1 VKVYVAQLNP
11 IIGDLAYNT
20 KKIIEAIQAGKKQKA
35 DLVLFSE
42 LVLSGYPPQD
52 LLLMPHFIES
62 VEKHLRLILEATD
75 EIIAIVG
82 LPRVNPSNFEKS
94 LFNSAAIIQN
104 KQLIGFQDKSLL
116 PTYDVFDERR
126 YFEPANQSQIWKL
139 NDTNVVITICED
151 IWQSSELLR
160 DVSYRKDPLKEL
172 LELEPDLILNL
183 SSSPFSVD
191 KLQTRLKVC
200 SNAAERLNCPIIY
213 CNQVGANDSLI
224 FDGYSLVVNDQGQLV
239 MLATGFKEDNFLVD
253 TQKLPSP
260 CTFKQEEIQDLFKAI
275 VLGVRDYFKKQGFK
289 RAVLGL
295 SGGIDSAVAAC
306 IAKEALGEDCV
317 LGLGMPSRFSS
328 EGSVSDAKKLAL
340 NLNISFKVIPIED
353 PFSSYL
359 ELLTPYF
366 ENKPTDVTEENL
378 QARIR
383 GMILMAFSNKFGYI
397 VLNTGNKSEM
407 AMGYATLYG
416 DMCGG
421 LSVLSDVTKQQV
433 YALAHFIN
441 RDHEIIPVSTIEK
454 PPSAE
459 LRPNQKDQDSL
470 PEYDVI
476 DQVLKCYVE
485 EHQSPEQI
493 SKQTGYSI
501 ELVNDLI
508 KRIHRNEYKRRQS
521 PLGLRVS
528 EKAFFSGRSFPIVE
542 KWV

>member
-1 VKVYVAQLNP
+1 MKVYVAQLNP
-11 IIGDLAYNT
+11 IIGDLEYNT
-20 KKIIEAIQAGKKQKA
+20 KKIIEAIHAGKKQKA

-52 LLLMPHFIES
+52 LLLMPHFIER
-62 VEKHLRLILEATD
+62 VEKHLNLIVEATD
-75 EIIAIVG
+75 QIIAVVG
-82 LPRVNPSNFEKS
+82 LPRINPSHFEKK

-139 NDTNVVITICED
+139 NDTNVAITICED

-160 DVSYRKDPLKEL
+160 DVSYRKDPLNEL
-172 LELEPDLILNL
+172 LELGPDLILNL

-191 KLQTRLKVC
+191 KMQTRLKVC
-200 SNAAERLNCPIIY
+200 SNAAERLRCPLIY

-224 FDGYSLVVNDQGQLV
+224 FDGYSLVINDQGQLV
-239 MLATGFKEDNFLVD
+239 LLATGFKEDNFLVD
-253 TQKLPSP
+253 TQKLPP
-260 CTFKQEEIQDLFKAI
+260 PVHFKPNEIEDLYNALI
-275 VLGVRDYFKKQGFK
+275 TGVKDYFNKLGFK
-289 RAVLGL
+289 KAVLGL

-306 IAKEALGEDCV
+306 IAQEALGEDCV

-328 EGSVSDAKKLAL
+328 EGSVADAKKLAL

-407 AMGYATLYG
+407 AMGYSTLYG

-421 LSVLSDVTKQQV
+421 LSVLSDVTKKQV

-441 RDHEIIPVSTIEK
+441 RDHEVIPVSTIEK

-459 LRPNQKDQDSL
+459 LRPDQKDQDSL

-485 EHQSPEQI
+485 EHQSPEEI

-501 ELVNDLI
+501 EIVNDLI
-508 KRIHRNEYKRRQS
+508 QRINRNEYKRRQS

-528 EKAFFSGRSFPIVE
+528 EKAFFSGRCFPIVE
-542 KWV
+542 KWI

>member
-1 VKVYVAQLNP
+1 MKVYVAQLNP